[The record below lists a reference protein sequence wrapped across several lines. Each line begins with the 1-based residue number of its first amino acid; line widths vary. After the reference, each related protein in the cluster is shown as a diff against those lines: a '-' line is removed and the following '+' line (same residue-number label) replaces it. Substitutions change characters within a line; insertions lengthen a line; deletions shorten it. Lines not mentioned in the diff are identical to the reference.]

1 MKFEEIETSIKSKL
15 DDENVSKI
23 SDDIANLI
31 TLNTNNEKTISDL
44 NKEISK
50 LNKDKETL
58 IQANGNLL
66 QQVSKER
73 ESILEPE
80 KKKEEVYTP
89 FDFRSVYDSNGNFKK
104 KL

>member
-80 KKKEEVYTP
+80 KKKEEVYEP